1 MKKKKEKK
9 VLDKANWRHRLH
21 SICDGALAH
30 AMRTAFESC
39 NCVFFFLLP
48 RCDGKKKK
56 RETISRFFFSTC
68 DHTRTY
74 KRAHHEEEG
83 GERRIVHPIPLKAPS
98 LSSTERGH

>member
-56 RETISRFFFSTC
+56 GKLSPAFFFLHATTHA
-68 DHTRTY
+68 HTNEHTT
-74 KRAHHEEEG
+74 KKKEERDG
-83 GERRIVHPIPLKAPS
+83 SCIRFL
-98 LSSTERGH
+98 